1 MLAAANLDVRSDD
14 PDWEALYIANDILGG
29 GSLSSRLGERVREQE
44 GLSYGVGS
52 QFNARALD
60 RAGVFMMYAIT
71 NPVNR
76 DKLIKTVDEVLDEFI
91 KSGVTDAEIESA
103 RISYLKQLEDILS
116 NDVQLM
122 ETLHQYQEA
131 NRDES
136 FIARRQRNMEQLTKV
151 KVDAAIQKL
160 LAQKKLVIVSAGD
173 FKGKLTNE

>member
-1 MLAAANLDVRSDD
+1 
-14 PDWEALYIANDILGG
+14 
-29 GSLSSRLGERVREQE
+29 
-44 GLSYGVGS
+44 
-52 QFNARALD
+52 
-60 RAGVFMMYAIT
+60 MMYAIT
-71 NPVNR
+71 NPVTR

-91 KSGVTDAEIESA
+91 KSGVTDAEIDSA

-151 KVDAAIQKL
+151 KVDAAIRKL